1 MKQQSETLHI
11 LTRKNVL
18 HPELLEA
25 HLETFMKM
33 KDRERVAEYLSEFL
47 HSCAVLG
54 YTDLKPTDVHK
65 LTQLF
70 RRLYKTPEQVPH
82 ISQLLDYFIVL
93 ALSNNVYFKDFDDK
107 SVEFVEAGISLI
119 EKRFTGSECLEVPLV
134 DPLTG
139 EKVINIETDE

>member
-1 MKQQSETLHI
+1 M
-11 LTRKNVL
+11 
-18 HPELLEA
+18 
-25 HLETFMKM
+25 ETFMKM